1 MSSNKMRQILW
12 NFHYMLG
19 RQRIELIQNTKLK
32 YKYYK
37 SNIKDYAVYHHLEC
51 KMLLM
56 NIL

>member
-1 MSSNKMRQILW
+1 MRQILW
-12 NFHYMLG
+12 NFPYMLG
-19 RQRIELIQNTKLK
+19 RQRIELIQNTKPK

>member
-12 NFHYMLG
+12 NFPYMLG
-19 RQRIELIQNTKLK
+19 RQRIELIQNTKPK